1 MSLTVKDLEKL
12 QSQLDGD
19 YRLELIDGE
28 IVVKSLRSNA
38 RITISGG
45 LNPSCVRNHPSTPLR
60 VNPPRIEYFQ
70 QSVMYGSCTRLIT
83 NYELRIT
90 NYLVTSFR

>member
-28 IVVKSLRSNA
+28 IVVKSLRSN
-38 RITISGG
+38 S
-45 LNPSCVRNHPSTPLR
+45 
-60 VNPPRIEYFQ
+60 
-70 QSVMYGSCTRLIT
+70 
-83 NYELRIT
+83 
-90 NYLVTSFR
+90 